1 MANEFKHKTVGT
13 VLTQAEWEATDGTS
27 HQLDSQAT
35 GDIIYASSSTVLSRL
50 GIGSTNGFLVV
61 ASGLPAWDTSPTVTD
76 DLTFNLGTG
85 NDVVL
90 LNRSS
95 ILAANTALSNVM
107 IGTPVTPAVAANSLL
122 VSNVTASG
130 DYLLALNNGGNS
142 QAWHWVD
149 SSAGTQTLYAA
160 GVARILLNST
170 GGSFTGTWSDLG
182 TVTTVDINGG
192 SIDGAAIGAASHS
205 TIKGTTIDATTDFTI
220 GSTVITDDKVAY
232 GAAGVFQMVA
242 ATEDALKFTDGTND
256 LMRFNTKVD
265 TDRMNFLDVGTPG
278 AAVSFA
284 AASNSSFRLFR
295 LLNYTVTLTG
305 DAANPAA
312 MEGLMLYS
320 GIPTLTDST
329 AVTVTKASSIYVQA
343 PVEAGSVTLTGAMAL
358 HIADAG
364 GTPTNQYGIYID
376 ALTAGAT
383 KDYSIYTNAGDVRF
397 GGSVSIDGDI
407 DFEGAQEIATSSG
420 TLTLAPSGNDGLVL
434 NGSASGVTSHTQASF
449 SAQNVTLSDGAT
461 AKIRKL
467 LIANETATLAG
478 TTRVTDEWN
487 YVQIHTLTV
496 AQSGGAVTVDNLNAM
511 SINAPLPTT
520 SVTAT
525 NVATL
530 KLQSIGNVTGAV
542 TSHYGLMIE
551 GASDAQVT
559 TFHQIFMQT
568 PVTAGTNYS
577 ITIGNTDADQSLIH
591 VGATG
596 DPTFW
601 WDESEDA
608 FSFTKGVQV
617 DESAR
622 TLASGAN
629 AYAVRLKTTNAITT
643 FGSGTNALVATL
655 RVDPPNITDGGA
667 TLSDTACLYIDNDAT
682 EGQGNYAIWVNAGNT
697 RLDGDV
703 DLNGTADLLNVGA
716 AGNDWTTNEIVV
728 SGSYAGTT
736 QTVMSRNTENGNAAS
751 HARLALSTGGASGG
765 DPYIIFDI
773 AGTQA
778 VALGLDNTTS
788 DNFTISDNGTLG
800 TNDRLRLVT
809 TTGVLSVD
817 GDGGGSDDPV
827 SLFDD
832 YDDVAELRRYQLAI
846 PGSPITIAE
855 RDENRQRLVEMGV
868 GEWAVQESGPDRWMM
883 RVQPL
888 TRLLA
893 GGIYQNRER
902 MVSIEERLAALEA
915 KGG

>member
-1 MANEFKHKTVGT
+1 
-13 VLTQAEWEATDGTS
+13 
-27 HQLDSQAT
+27 
-35 GDIIYASSSTVLSRL
+35 
-50 GIGSTNGFLVV
+50 
-61 ASGLPAWDTSPTVTD
+61 
-76 DLTFNLGTG
+76 
-85 NDVVL
+85 
-90 LNRSS
+90 
-95 ILAANTALSNVM
+95 
-107 IGTPVTPAVAANSLL
+107 
-122 VSNVTASG
+122 
-130 DYLLALNNGGNS
+130 
-142 QAWHWVD
+142 
-149 SSAGTQTLYAA
+149 
-160 GVARILLNST
+160 
-170 GGSFTGTWSDLG
+170 
-182 TVTTVDINGG
+182 
-192 SIDGAAIGAASHS
+192 
-205 TIKGTTIDATTDFTI
+205 
-220 GSTVITDDKVAY
+220 
-232 GAAGVFQMVA
+232 
-242 ATEDALKFTDGTND
+242 
-256 LMRFNTKVD
+256 
-265 TDRMNFLDVGTPG
+265 
-278 AAVSFA
+278 
-284 AASNSSFRLFR
+284 
-295 LLNYTVTLTG
+295 
-305 DAANPAA
+305 
-312 MEGLMLYS
+312 
-320 GIPTLTDST
+320 
-329 AVTVTKASSIYVQA
+329 
-343 PVEAGSVTLTGAMAL
+343 
-358 HIADAG
+358 
-364 GTPTNQYGIYID
+364 
-376 ALTAGAT
+376 
-383 KDYSIYTNAGDVRF
+383 
-397 GGSVSIDGDI
+397 
-407 DFEGAQEIATSSG
+407 
-420 TLTLAPSGNDGLVL
+420 
-434 NGSASGVTSHTQASF
+434 
-449 SAQNVTLSDGAT
+449 
-461 AKIRKL
+461 
-467 LIANETATLAG
+467 
-478 TTRVTDEWN
+478 
-487 YVQIHTLTV
+487 
-496 AQSGGAVTVDNLNAM
+496 
-511 SINAPLPTT
+511 
-520 SVTAT
+520 
-525 NVATL
+525 
-530 KLQSIGNVTGAV
+530 
-542 TSHYGLMIE
+542 
-551 GASDAQVT
+551 
-559 TFHQIFMQT
+559 
-568 PVTAGTNYS
+568 
-577 ITIGNTDADQSLIH
+577 
-591 VGATG
+591 
-596 DPTFW
+596 
-601 WDESEDA
+601 
-608 FSFTKGVQV
+608 VQV

>member
-149 SSAGTQTLYAA
+149 SSAGTQTLFAA
-160 GVARILLNST
+160 GVQRILLNST

-220 GSTVITDDKVAY
+220 GSTVITDDDITF
-232 GAAGVFQMVA
+232 GAAADIQTSSGALTLSPTTDVLIENGTGLVVGHTAQITTGVA
-242 ATEDALKFTDGTND
+242 AEFQVLGTGQVDGTITIG
-256 LMRFNTKVD
+256 RF
-265 TDRMNFLDVGTPG
+265 
-278 AAVSFA
+278 
-284 AASNSSFRLFR
+284 SN
-295 LLNYTVTLTG
+295 
-305 DAANPAA
+305 
-312 MEGLMLYS
+312 
-320 GIPTLTDST
+320 
-329 AVTVTKASSIYVQA
+329 
-343 PVEAGSVTLTGAMAL
+343 
-358 HIADAG
+358 DAG
-364 GTPTNQYGIYID
+364 GP
-376 ALTAGAT
+376 
-383 KDYSIYTNAGDVRF
+383 
-397 GGSVSIDGDI
+397 SIDFVKSLNTTIGSNTIVTDDDVLGRLVAYADDGTDYANAAAIFQIEVDDGSPAENDIGTAFVWRAQPGGAGSLREVLRITGSGDLSVPNGDI
-407 DFEGAQEIATSSG
+407 D
-420 TLTLAPSGNDGLVL
+420 
-434 NGSASGVTSHTQASF
+434 
-449 SAQNVTLSDGAT
+449 
-461 AKIRKL
+461 
-467 LIANETATLAG
+467 
-478 TTRVTDEWN
+478 
-487 YVQIHTLTV
+487 
-496 AQSGGAVTVDNLNAM
+496 M
-511 SINAPLPTT
+511 
-520 SVTAT
+520 
-525 NVATL
+525 
-530 KLQSIGNVTGAV
+530 
-542 TSHYGLMIE
+542 
-551 GASDAQVT
+551 
-559 TFHQIFMQT
+559 
-568 PVTAGTNYS
+568 
-577 ITIGNTDADQSLIH
+577 
-591 VGATG
+591 
-596 DPTFW
+596 
-601 WDESEDA
+601 
-608 FSFTKGVQV
+608 
-617 DESAR
+617 
-622 TLASGAN
+622 
-629 AYAVRLKTTNAITT
+629 
-643 FGSGTNALVATL
+643 
-655 RVDPPNITDGGA
+655 
-667 TLSDTACLYIDNDAT
+667 
-682 EGQGNYAIWVNAGNT
+682 
-697 RLDGDV
+697 
-703 DLNGTADLLNVGA
+703 NGTGDLLNVGA
-716 AGNDWTTNEIVV
+716 AGNDWTTYGLEVR
-728 SGSYAGTT
+728 GSYPGREYISVTNEL
-736 QTVMSRNTENGNAAS
+736 SGNPAAT
-751 HARLALSTGGASGG
+751 ARLSMSVNGSGAG
-765 DPYIIFDI
+765 DPYIAFDI
-773 AGTQA
+773 AATQI
-778 VALGLDNTTS
+778 VSLGLDNDAD
-788 DNFTISDNGTLG
+788 DNFTISDNATLG